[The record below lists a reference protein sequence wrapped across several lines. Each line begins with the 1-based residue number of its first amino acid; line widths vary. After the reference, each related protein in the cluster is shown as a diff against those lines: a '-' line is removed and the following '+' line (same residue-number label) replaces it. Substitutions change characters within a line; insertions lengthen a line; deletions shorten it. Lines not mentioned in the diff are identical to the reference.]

1 MPKYRELHSQV
12 AESNIPGVDLTQ
24 STPACPEQILLV
36 HTHEY
41 FWKVAHGNLTDR
53 EIRRIGLPW
62 SPALFNR
69 TMYAVGGTID
79 ACRAAAGNGIA
90 ANLAGGTHHAH
101 PDHGEGYCVFNDVAV
116 AAKVIQNEGLIER
129 LLIIDCDAHQGNGS
143 AVIFSHD
150 PSVCTFSIHAEKN
163 FPYHKALSDWD
174 IALPDGSGDNEYLT
188 AIYQAVPEIVMESN
202 PDFIVYIAGADPFF
216 DDRLGRLSL
225 TKEGLAQRDQWVLN
239 YCRKLGL
246 PTAIVL
252 GGGYAR
258 QIEDVVDIHLETIRI
273 AADIDRKFMPSGT
286 LSEI

>member
-12 AESNIPGVDLTQ
+12 AEANIPGVVLSQ
-24 STPACPEQILLV
+24 STPASSEQIMLV

-41 FWKVAHGNLTDR
+41 FWKVAHGNLTAR

-79 ACRAAAGNGIA
+79 ACRAAASSGIA

-101 PDHGEGYCVFNDVAV
+101 PAHGEGYCVFNDVAV
-116 AAKVIQNEGLIER
+116 AAKVIQKEELIEK

-143 AVIFSHD
+143 AVIFSRD
-150 PSVCTFSIHAEKN
+150 PTVYTFSIHAEKN

-174 IALPDGSGDNEYLT
+174 IALPDDSGDEVYLT
-188 AIYQAVPEIVMESN
+188 AIYQAVPYIVMESK
-202 PDFIVYIAGADPFF
+202 PDFVVYIAGADPFF
-216 DDRLGRLSL
+216 DDRLGRLCLS
-225 TKEGLAQRDQWVLN
+225 KEGLAQRDQWVLN
-239 YCRKLGL
+239 YCRNLGL
-246 PTAIVL
+246 PIAIVL

-258 QIEDVVDIHLETIRI
+258 QIEDVVDIHLATIRI
-273 AADIDRKFMPSGT
+273 AADIDRKFKLAGAFK
-286 LSEI
+286 